1 MSEYI
6 NFEAEAEHIEGD
18 EVSDFSDVSESSFID
33 DTDQDTGVNFYSAF
47 TNVKN
52 DLKQVL
58 RILIILM
65 KYQIY
70 VMVLRKILKL
80 MISKILKQ
88 ISKSGG
94 TLFPR
99 VDKESQKLHNQI
111 RYTILYALNFDKNKS
126 TGECNVTEFQKIIVC
141 DLIDKLLNK
150 SEIIIDLQKFENMC
164 YEINCILPKY
174 GYFL

>member
-80 MISKILKQ
+80 MISKILK
-88 ISKSGG
+88 
-94 TLFPR
+94 
-99 VDKESQKLHNQI
+99 
-111 RYTILYALNFDKNKS
+111 
-126 TGECNVTEFQKIIVC
+126 
-141 DLIDKLLNK
+141 
-150 SEIIIDLQKFENMC
+150 
-164 YEINCILPKY
+164 
-174 GYFL
+174 